1 MDEPKRDDDVRNA
14 DDVKIEELSDSR
26 LRITVGHLVT
36 DVSVERTYHIHRSF
50 GEFRSL
56 DHLIEFLRKK
66 SQEAE

>member
-1 MDEPKRDDDVRNA
+1 LDDSERGDRTRHH

-26 LRITVGHLVT
+26 LRITIGKLVT
-36 DVSVERTYHIHRSF
+36 DVSVERTYHTHRSF